1 MSKHSEALEAIL
13 KIDEYCESNPYC
25 SDCLFC
31 KQKGSKI
38 RCPIGNG
45 LGKVEKADL
54 ENRLAELETRVRA

>member
-1 MSKHSEALEAIL
+1 MSKHSEAFEAIL
-13 KIDEYCESNPYC
+13 KINEYCESNTYC

-54 ENRLAELETRVRA
+54 EMRFAELEARMKE